1 MPGLGGLEV
10 AKILVVD
17 DSMFQRH
24 AVGKLLKE
32 VGHCVLEA
40 ENGRVALQKA
50 FAEGPD
56 AMILDLIMPE
66 CNGFETL
73 ETLRKNGSQMPI
85 FIFTADI
92 QQTTRQKCL
101 DLGATAFLNKP
112 LNKDEL
118 KGILLHFLQ

>member
-1 MPGLGGLEV
+1 M

-32 VGHCVLEA
+32 AGHCVLEA
-40 ENGRVALQKA
+40 ENGRVALEKA
-50 FAEGPD
+50 TSDSPD

-66 CNGFETL
+66 CSGFETL
-73 ETLRKNGSQMPI
+73 DTLRRNGSQIPI

-101 DLGATAFLNKP
+101 ELGATAFLNKP
-112 LNKDEL
+112 LNRDEL
-118 KGILLHFLQ
+118 RGVLLNFLQ